1 MYSSSRAKCSTLT
14 LGADGLSW
22 KTTRRFRRMLRSR
35 ALAANADA
43 LKNVDM
49 TDLGGSMFLRLPG
62 NTMGGETP

>member
-1 MYSSSRAKCSTLT
+1 MAPTLIEAIF
-14 LGADGLSW
+14 GADGLSW
-22 KTTRRFRRMLRSR
+22 KTTRRFRRMLRCR
-35 ALAANADA
+35 ALANADA

>member
-1 MYSSSRAKCSTLT
+1 MEDHASLPAYASK
-14 LGADGLSW
+14 
-22 KTTRRFRRMLRSR
+22 RRVGGY
-35 ALAANADA
+35 ANA